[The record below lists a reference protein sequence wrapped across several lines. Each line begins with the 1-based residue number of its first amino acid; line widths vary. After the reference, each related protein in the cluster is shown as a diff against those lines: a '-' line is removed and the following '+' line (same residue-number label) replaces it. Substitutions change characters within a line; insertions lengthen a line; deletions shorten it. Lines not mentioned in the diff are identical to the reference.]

1 MPGRS
6 RSSNGSAE
14 ATLERALKFM
24 LRSDFVRKCQ
34 SRPHSSPGPR
44 ASSHRRPVV
53 KVSLAV
59 KAKVLIGWAPSPPS
73 EGERDGV
80 RGPLSGSWSQCMRT
94 GERGLSMNHVT
105 SGGFWLE
112 NHVVFTGQFLEQTLF
127 SLSDFLFIFL
137 ESLFHCSAGVLARR
151 PRLRVPATSRRPAVN
166 GGEDAPSTS
175 TRDGCP
181 TLIHT
186 DDMCAQTLSGRCRHR
201 CYSCRKL
208 GYELE
213 KQSCSPSASRKG
225 WTLPSSPPGRGQG
238 WVHSHRTSCCD
249 RHHRDPRRS
258 AFAGSRAILAES
270 PGRRLHQ
277 QPASTADRL
286 APVFRRQQRRHR
298 PNQPGQFLLA

>member
-59 KAKVLIGWAPSPPS
+59 KGKVQIGWAPSPPS

-112 NHVVFTGQFLEQTLF
+112 DHVVFTGQFLEQTLF

-137 ESLFHCSAGVLARR
+137 ESLFHCSAGVLACGFRRR
-151 PRLRVPATSRRPAVN
+151 PVARCGTGRGRAVN
-166 GGEDAPSTS
+166 WQPRRLPKHIPTS
-175 TRDGCP
+175 LSPKAHRQYFKFCRPGFAFVCGA
-181 TLIHT
+181 
-186 DDMCAQTLSGRCRHR
+186 MCALKR
-201 CYSCRKL
+201 
-208 GYELE
+208 
-213 KQSCSPSASRKG
+213 
-225 WTLPSSPPGRGQG
+225 SPPK
-238 WVHSHRTSCCD
+238 
-249 RHHRDPRRS
+249 
-258 AFAGSRAILAES
+258 
-270 PGRRLHQ
+270 
-277 QPASTADRL
+277 
-286 APVFRRQQRRHR
+286 
-298 PNQPGQFLLA
+298 